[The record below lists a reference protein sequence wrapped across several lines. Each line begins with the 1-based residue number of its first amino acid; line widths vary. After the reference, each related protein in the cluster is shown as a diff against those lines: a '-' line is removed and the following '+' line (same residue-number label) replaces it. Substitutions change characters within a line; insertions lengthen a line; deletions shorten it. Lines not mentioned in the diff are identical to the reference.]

1 MNKSVDLRVSYYGEL
16 TKVGLLN
23 VDGYTNSLLSFI
35 FEELVKKLE
44 PADDVGPALQF
55 LNFCSAFGKVLSMI
69 LDKSVHPDVLNHRKQ
84 FRFPLCWLQCI
95 GRSAVFGSSSKQVQ
109 I

>member
-84 FRFPLCWLQCI
+84 IPLMLAAMHRKICCVRKLLQ
-95 GRSAVFGSSSKQVQ
+95 ADFDV
-109 I
+109 